1 MMKLEDNILARIYSF
16 DLQFGGGKRTK
27 FYRKLYG
34 FKSKSTREDQEGR
47 ERIYENFYPGLLTSI
62 PHLRLGK
69 SVIAIP
75 KSAEDELD
83 EFFGRS
89 HWSGIDLYAFDGILP
104 SEDRFEAMR
113 KALNRIKVAEDQ
125 TLRSEIDY
133 LNRMREKN
141 QLNSVGTHRIERVL
155 KKSEDL
161 MSLDWTDGQEFSKSL
176 EEEIEKLRD

>member
-1 MMKLEDNILARIYSF
+1 MKLEDNILARIYSF

-47 ERIYENFYPGLLTSI
+47 EHIYENFYPGILTSI

-75 KSAEDELD
+75 KSAEDTLN

-104 SEDRFEAMR
+104 SEDRMEAMR
-113 KALNRIKVAEDQ
+113 EALNRIGVAEDQ
-125 TLRSEIDY
+125 NLSSEIDY
-133 LNRMREKN
+133 LNRMRGKN
-141 QLNSVGTHRIERVL
+141 QLDNVGSHRIKRTL
-155 KKSEDL
+155 KKSEKL
-161 MSLDWTDGQEFSKSL
+161 MSLDWTDGQEFSKNL
-176 EEEIEKLRD
+176 NEKIRNLRD